1 MWTAITKG
9 TRNTYND
16 MIIRPAPGESPSRLI
31 GSHEQAQ
38 STGAKIHN
46 SVVASLVASRL
57 VVHLCENWGC
67 GTAKLCAKNTFGGDF
82 YKG

>member
-16 MIIRPAPGESPSRLI
+16 MIIHPAPGESPSRLV
-31 GSHEQAQ
+31 GDYEQAQ

-57 VVHLCENWGC
+57 VVHLCENWGMRHSK
-67 GTAKLCAKNTFGGDF
+67 TMRKKHFWRRFL
-82 YKG
+82 